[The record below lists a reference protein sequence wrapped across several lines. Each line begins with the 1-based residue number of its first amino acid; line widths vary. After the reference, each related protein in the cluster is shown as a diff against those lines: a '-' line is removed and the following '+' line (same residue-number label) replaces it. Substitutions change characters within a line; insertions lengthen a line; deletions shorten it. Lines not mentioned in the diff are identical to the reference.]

1 MDNLNENIGFTVD
14 AALIMR
20 LGYELVGKAET
31 AVSELIKNAYDADA
45 RAVNVYFKDTDQ
57 LGGTITISD
66 DGLGM
71 NYEQLKDGFMRI
83 SSADKVRNPISY
95 RYSRARAGRKGIG
108 RFATQRLGNKLV
120 VVTQTKEEDKAIMLT
135 INWELYKSGID
146 IADITFPIEYIDK
159 TKDEGTDLIIIGTK
173 DTWNEA
179 GINRVNRYV
188 MDLFQPNYLSTETKD
203 SNDNTFQTNFSIIKD
218 NNIIAVSN
226 QNINIYDKAIAVF
239 EGEITDK
246 HTGIVKINSNL
257 LDVSDSETLT
267 DQYGKE
273 KVYTALNHVKFKVY
287 YFIYNRI
294 DYYQNTISK
303 QDLNAINSL
312 SKTASGV
319 RLYRNGFR
327 VLPYGEATDDWTNIN
342 RRWAGESGSVNIPL
356 STKNLFGYVELVD
369 ADGHVFDET
378 SSREGLIENDAFK
391 ELTDFISVAL
401 VFARRRIA
409 SSTKLKEIKNQTTDI
424 TESRP
429 EKTYS
434 TFEKIENLTRYYEEF
449 KNYYSRSSSEEEKSQ
464 YEESFAK
471 VKSII
476 DDLKDEI
483 DEIEMLRVLAGL
495 GLTIGEFTHE
505 IKQYRPAVYSNVH
518 TLSRYVLQLPQD
530 AKDSIESLK
539 KEFDNLFS
547 YTSYFDTSI
556 SQNLDRKLVPLDM
569 LEVLDDFERVIK
581 ANLNKNDFEF
591 NIDIHNYDVVTVP
604 MHRTEWSSVLYNLYT
619 NSRKA
624 IIRANVKG
632 KINVEI
638 GIEENNLYIKFED
651 NGDGI
656 PEEKKDKIFNAF
668 FSTSTPASYD
678 APESKQLTG
687 TGLGLKIVKD
697 IILSYNGN
705 IYVDEPDDDYN
716 TCIKIIIPRNK

>member
-45 RAVNVYFKDTDQ
+45 RVVNVYFEDTDQ
-57 LGGTITISD
+57 PGGTITISD

-71 NYEQLKDGFMRI
+71 TYDQLKDGFMRI
-83 SSADKVRNPISY
+83 SSADKVRNPFSCK
-95 RYSRARAGRKGIG
+95 YSRARAGRKGIG
-108 RFATQRLGNKLV
+108 RFATQRLGNTLII
-120 VVTQTKEEDKAIMLT
+120 VTQTHEEDKAIKLT
-135 INWELYKSGID
+135 INWEQYQSGLD
-146 IADITFPIEYIDK
+146 ITDITFPIEYIDK
-159 TKDEGTDLIIIGTK
+159 KKDEGTDLIIIGTK

-188 MDLFQPNYLSTETKD
+188 MDLFQPDYLSTDNKNR
-203 SNDNTFQTNFSIIKD
+203 NDNTFQTNFFITKE
-218 NNIIAVSN
+218 NNTIAISN
-226 QNINIYDKAIAVF
+226 QNINIYDKAIAIF
-239 EGEITDK
+239 EGEITDEHK
-246 HTGIVKINSNL
+246 GNVIINSTL
-257 LDVSDSETLT
+257 LDVHDNEILT

-273 KVYTALNHVKFKVY
+273 KEYMALSRVKFKVY

-303 QDLNAINSL
+303 QDLNAIKSL
-312 SKTASGV
+312 SNTASGV
-319 RLYRNGFR
+319 KLYRNGFR

-342 RRWAGESGSVNIPL
+342 RRWTGESGVNIPL

-369 ADGHVFDET
+369 ADGQVFDET

-434 TFEKIENLTRYYEEF
+434 TFEKIANLTRYYEEF
-449 KNYYSRSSSEEEKSQ
+449 KNYYSRSSSEEERNQ
-464 YEESFAK
+464 YEKSFAE

-483 DEIEMLRVLAGL
+483 DEMEMLRVLAAL

-505 IKQYRPAVYSNVH
+505 IKQYRPAVYSNLH
-518 TLSRYVLQLPQD
+518 TLSQYILHLPQD
-530 AKDSIESLK
+530 AKDCIESLK

-556 SQNLDRKLVPLDM
+556 SQNLDRKLISLDM
-569 LEVLDDFERVIK
+569 LEVLDNFECAIK
-581 ANLNKNDFEF
+581 ENLNKNDFDF

-624 IIRANVKG
+624 IIRANTKG
-632 KINVEI
+632 KINIEI
-638 GIEENNLYIKFED
+638 GIEEDNIYIKFED

-656 PEEKKDKIFNAF
+656 PEDKRNKIFNAF

-678 APESKQLTG
+678 APESEQLTG

-697 IILSYNGN
+697 IILSYNGE